1 MSGRACNSGSYW
13 LRSSKRWSI
22 VLFTLCGTPIRAG
35 FSPARPS
42 SRQDPSTLQISLA
55 ASSRSSCE
63 SSASG
68 APNMSA
74 AALRASCAEIVS
86 RHAEGT
92 PSSMVKGSSTCQ
104 SCSRR
109 GRIQGGCTCLNL
121 RSCPAKKS
129 QASERRRS
137 MLADVS
143 TRSQSKLKSSG
154 VSAKLGSLERP
165 HPQAGAVGNRSQCD
179 GCQRPC
185 ERGRAQHPWS
195 LKTTAC
201 CQWVVTEARR

>member
-13 LRSSKRWSI
+13 LRSSKRWST

-42 SRQDPSTLQISLA
+42 SRHDPSTLQISLA

-92 PSSMVKGSSTCQ
+92 PSSTVKGSSTCQ

-121 RSCPAKKS
+121 RSCPAKKARLPRDGARCL
-129 QASERRRS
+129 QTFPRDPNQKRS
-137 MLADVS
+137 YPEC
-143 TRSQSKLKSSG
+143 RQN
-154 VSAKLGSLERP
+154 LGSLERP
-165 HPQAGAVGNRSQCD
+165 HPRAGAVGNRAQCD
-179 GCQRPC
+179 GC
-185 ERGRAQHPWS
+185 
-195 LKTTAC
+195 
-201 CQWVVTEARR
+201 